1 MGVGAKASGSL
12 ISIWKEEVLSVDS
25 VMQTQRVLAI
35 KVLGASDGFV
45 WVVANVYGPNVEADR
60 PEFLELLAD
69 FKLQISVGCSMGLR
83 GDFHMV
89 RCP

>member
-1 MGVGAKASGSL
+1 MSLGVGAKASGSL

-45 WVVANVYGPNVEADR
+45 WVVANVYGPNVEAER
-60 PEFLELLAD
+60 LEFLGYWQTSNLSGM
-69 FKLQISVGCSMGLR
+69 FR
-83 GDFHMV
+83 GS
-89 RCP
+89 